1 MADVLTPKALNRA
14 TLARQLLLRR
24 EALPVPDAIA
34 RLAGLQ
40 AQVAKP
46 PFLGLWTRLEGFRRE
61 DLLGLLKN
69 REVVRGTAMRAT
81 LHLLTASD
89 YLAFRP
95 VLQPMLSAGMA
106 SVLRERGAVLDIPAL
121 VAAAAPFFEEAPRTF
136 TELRAHLMER
146 HPDGDERAMGYAV
159 RTHLPLVMVPN
170 DSPWGFP
177 GDADFTTAESWLGKA
192 IALPPD
198 GADATDL
205 VRRYLA
211 AFGPATVTDAQTWS
225 GLKGLKAT
233 FEAMRGE
240 LVTFRDERKR
250 ELYDLP
256 DAPRPSEETEAPIRF
271 LPEYDNLVLAHA
283 DRSRLI
289 SEEDRRR
296 IVTAN
301 LKVHA
306 TFLVDGRVAGIWK
319 VVRKRQV
326 ATLVLEP
333 FETLA
338 APVRDALAEEGLRA
352 LQFAEEDA
360 SSYDLKVEP
369 ALRPRAE

>member
-1 MADVLTPKALNRA
+1 MPDVLTLKALNRA

-24 EALPVPDAIA
+24 ETLPVQDAIA

-61 DLLGLLKN
+61 DLLDLLKN

-106 SVLRERGAVLDIPAL
+106 SVLRERGAVLDVPAL
-121 VAAAAPFFEEAPRTF
+121 VAAATPFFEETPRTF

-177 GDADFTTAESWLGKA
+177 ADADFTTAESWLGKA
-192 IALPPD
+192 IALPPE
-198 GADATDL
+198 GANATDL

-233 FEAMRGE
+233 FEAMRDE

-250 ELYDLP
+250 EVFDLP
-256 DAPRPSEETEAPIRF
+256 DAPRPAEETEAPVRF

-283 DRSRLI
+283 DRSRII
-289 SEEDRRR
+289 SEQDRRR

-338 APVRDALAEEGLRA
+338 APVRDALAEEGLRS

-360 SSYDLKVEP
+360 SSFDLKVEP
-369 ALRPRAE
+369 ALRP

>member
-1 MADVLTPKALNRA
+1 MGDVLTLKALNRA

-24 EALPVPDAIA
+24 EALSAQDAIA

-46 PFLGLWTRLEGFRRE
+46 PFLGLWTRLEGFRRD
-61 DLLGLLKN
+61 DLLDLLQS
-69 REVVRGTAMRAT
+69 REVVRGTAMRVT

-106 SVLRERGAVLDIPAL
+106 SVLRERGAELDIPAL
-121 VAAAAPFFEEAPRTF
+121 VVAATPFFEEAPRTF

-159 RTHLPLVMVPN
+159 RTHLPLVMVPD

-177 GDADFTTAESWLGKA
+177 GDSDFTTAASWLGRP
-192 IALPPD
+192 IALPPEHV
-198 GADATDL
+198 DASEL

-211 AFGPATVTDAQTWS
+211 AFGPATVADAQTWS
-225 GLKGLKAT
+225 GLKGLKGT
-233 FEAMRGE
+233 FDAMRDE

-250 ELYDLP
+250 ELFDLP

-283 DRSRLI
+283 DRSRI
-289 SEEDRRR
+289 IAEEDRRR

-319 VVRKRQV
+319 VVRKRKA

-338 APVRDALAEEGLRA
+338 APVQDALAEEGLRA
-352 LQFAEEDA
+352 LRFCEEDA
-360 SSYDLKVEP
+360 SSFDLKVEP
-369 ALRPRAE
+369 ALRP